1 MCLLWKIA
9 ENKLSIRSENNKN
22 IHSTYMYEVEVS
34 TWNWYAFT
42 TDHYG
47 GYIKIQEE
55 MRCRSSETRRKDQ
68 LQCHACQICDSAGPI
83 TFHSINSIILL

>member
-1 MCLLWKIA
+1 MVRAEKKIIF
-9 ENKLSIRSENNKN
+9 SSP
-22 IHSTYMYEVEVS
+22 STTYMYEVEVS
-34 TWNWYAFT
+34 TIPLSLWNWYAFT

-55 MRCRSSETRRKDQ
+55 MRCRSAETRRKDQ
-68 LQCHACQICDSAGPI
+68 LHCHACQICDSAGPI